1 MLNNKAEY
9 AEVQTIL
16 VLFPNEWDQ
25 LELAHARFR
34 SRYRFVFEGF
44 DLFKFPENAKL
55 MTFNAPAFIER
66 MVKKYR
72 NARLAAVISCDEQ
85 IGSLVAAA
93 IAQRLGLPGPSP
105 RGVLIAQHKYYSR
118 KLQAS
123 LYPEATPKFFA
134 FPYTI
139 KTPAELGLA
148 FPFFVKPVKATYS
161 ILARRV
167 DDFDDLRRLLAF
179 GLLETQIL
187 KKLVQPCNDLMRAQ
201 PDLQIDALHLVGEE
215 LVPGVQVTLDGF
227 VAHGEVTLLGIV
239 DSIMYPGTN
248 AFERFEYPS
257 RLPLAV
263 QTRMQAM
270 ASALVKSLGLQH
282 GAFNV
287 EFFYDEATD
296 RVMFLEINPRVAY
309 QFADLYEKVDG
320 FNLYDVVLAL
330 GLGEIPCITR
340 GKGEYRHAASFV
352 LRDFAGNA
360 LTVHPSDEE
369 LARVRAQ
376 YNDARLLIY
385 VKRGTSLAREMKWLG
400 SYRYAVFNLGGSSV
414 EDLHSRYRSVRSQLK
429 FAFG

>member
-1 MLNNKAEY
+1 M
-9 AEVQTIL
+9 QTIL
-16 VLFPNEWDQ
+16 ILFPNEWDQ
-25 LELAHARFR
+25 LEFAHPRFGG
-34 SRYRFVFEGF
+34 RYRFVFEGF

-66 MVKKYR
+66 MVKKYGD
-72 NARLAAVISCDEQ
+72 ARIAAVISCDEQ
-85 IGSLVAAA
+85 IGSLVAAS
-93 IAQRLGLPGPSP
+93 IAERLGLPGPAL
-105 RGVLIAQHKYYSR
+105 RGVLVAQHKYYSR

-123 LYPEATPKFFA
+123 LYPEGTPKFFA

-139 KTPAELGLA
+139 KSPAELGLA

-161 ILARRV
+161 ILARQV
-167 DDFDDLRRLLAF
+167 NDFDDLRRLLAF

-187 KKLVQPCNDLMRAQ
+187 KKLVQPCNDLMRGQA
-201 PDLQIDALHLVGEE
+201 DLPIDALHLVGEE

-227 VAHGEVTLLGIV
+227 VDRGAVTVLGIV

-257 RLPLAV
+257 RLPQAA
-263 QTRMQAM
+263 QARMREM
-270 ASALVKSLGLQH
+270 ASKLVAALDLRH

-287 EFFYDEATD
+287 EFFYDAATD
-296 RVMFLEINPRVAY
+296 RSVFLEINPRVAY

-330 GLGEIPCITR
+330 GLGQTPQIAR
-340 GKGEYRHAASFV
+340 GQGAYRNAASFV
-352 LRDFAGNA
+352 LRNFAGAA

-369 LARVRAQ
+369 LARVREQ
-376 YNDARLLIY
+376 YDDARLLIY
-385 VKRGTSLAREMKWLG
+385 VKRGSSLAREMKWLG

-414 EDLHSRYRSVRSQLK
+414 EDLHSRYHSVRSQLK
-429 FAFG
+429 FSFH

>member
-1 MLNNKAEY
+1 M
-9 AEVQTIL
+9 QTIL

-25 LELAHARFR
+25 LEFAHARFHTR
-34 SRYRFVFEGF
+34 FRFVFEGF

-55 MTFNAPAFIER
+55 MTFNALKFIER
-66 MVKKYR
+66 MVQKYR
-72 NARLAAVISCDEQ
+72 TSDLAAVISCDEQ
-85 IGSLVAAA
+85 IGALVAANVA
-93 IAQRLGLPGPSP
+93 EQLGLPGPTP

-123 LYPEATPKFFA
+123 VCPEGTPKFFA
-134 FPYTI
+134 FPYKI
-139 KTPAELGLA
+139 QSAAELGLA

-167 DDFDDLRRLLAF
+167 DDFNDLRKLLAF

-215 LVPGVQVTLDGF
+215 LSEGMQVTLDGF
-227 VAHGEVTLLGIV
+227 VDRGAVTVLGIV
-239 DSIMYPGTN
+239 DSVMYPGTN
-248 AFERFEYPS
+248 AFERFDYPS

-263 QTRMQAM
+263 QARMHEMAGKLVQA
-270 ASALVKSLGLQH
+270 LDLRH

-287 EFFYDEATD
+287 EFFYDAATGQIS
-296 RVMFLEINPRVAY
+296 FLEINPRVAY

-330 GLGEIPCITR
+330 GLGETPRISR
-340 GKGEYRHAASFV
+340 GQGAFRHAASFV
-352 LRDFAGNA
+352 LRDFAGAA
-360 LTVHPSDEE
+360 LTAHPSDEE

-376 YNDARLLIY
+376 YDDARLLIY
-385 VKRGTSLAREMKWLG
+385 VKRGASLAREMKWLG

-414 EDLHSRYRSVRSQLK
+414 EDLHSRYRSLRSQLK
-429 FAFG
+429 FSFH

>member
-1 MLNNKAEY
+1 M
-9 AEVQTIL
+9 QTIL

-25 LELAHARFR
+25 IEFNHPRFR
-34 SRYRFVFEGF
+34 DHYRFVFEGF

-55 MTFNAPAFIER
+55 MTFNALAFIER
-66 MVKKYR
+66 MVQKYR
-72 NARLAAVISCDEQ
+72 KAGLAAVISCDEQ
-85 IGSLVAAA
+85 IGAMVAANVA
-93 IAQRLGLPGPSP
+93 ERLGLPGAAP
-105 RGVLIAQHKYYSR
+105 RGVLVAQHKYYSR

-123 LYPEATPKFFA
+123 ICPEGTPKFFA

-139 KTPAELGLA
+139 ESPAQLGLG

-167 DDFDDLRRLLAF
+167 EDFADLRKLLAF

-187 KKLVQPCNDLMRAQ
+187 KKLVQPCNDLMRAH
-201 PDLQIDALHLVGEE
+201 PDLRIDALHLVGEE

-227 VAHGEVTLLGIV
+227 VDNGEITVLGIV
-239 DSIMYPGTN
+239 DSVMYPGTN

-257 RLPLAV
+257 RLPQNV
-263 QTRMQAM
+263 QARMQRM
-270 ASALVKSLGLQH
+270 AIDLVRALDLRH

-287 EFFYDEATD
+287 EFFYDETTERIA
-296 RVMFLEINPRVAY
+296 FLEINPRVAY

-320 FNLYDVVLAL
+320 FNLYDIVLAL
-330 GLGEIPCITR
+330 GLGETPQIR
-340 GKGEYRHAASFV
+340 RRQGAYRHAASFV

-360 LTVHPSDEE
+360 LTAHPSDAE

-376 YNDARLLIY
+376 YDDARVLIY
-385 VKRGTSLAREMKWLG
+385 VKRGASLAREMKWLG

-414 EDLHSRYRSVRSQLK
+414 DELHSRYRCVRSQLR
-429 FAFG
+429 FSFH